1 MPGVLNVPETSP
13 ASDALDLGW
22 RALRSLFPNLT
33 DPRTYQ
39 PLPPPAWTPTPEGK
53 LPSADRDPR
62 VEGAAG
68 DLVNLALMLAP
79 MPGLG
84 VGTAAARWLPRLAER
99 GVQRAEAAAE
109 TMASRSP
116 LMYDPPAKPARPFAA
131 DYPQEAAADA
141 AGRLT
146 RDIEGRPLGASYI
159 AGRRVVGG
167 PDEPLSPA
175 EVVAAATQAA
185 GRNPEAVAANT
196 IGGDA
201 GRVIA
206 ERDRRSG
213 QADYRLLWNR
223 GLSPLQAER
232 VIAHEVGHLID
243 DLAGRIP
250 TTGLNTE
257 LRQVYNTLNTGWER
271 TRHLT
276 GPQHLGYRG
285 DDVPK
290 ELMAEALRAYMSN
303 PNYLKTVAPRTAAA
317 IREAV
322 NSHPSLSRIV
332 QLNSLA
338 GMLGAGGIGGP
349 TPPGAFPAPKPAGP
363 AFF

>member
-1 MPGVLNVPETSP
+1 
-13 ASDALDLGW
+13 
-22 RALRSLFPNLT
+22 
-33 DPRTYQ
+33 
-39 PLPPPAWTPTPEGK
+39 
-53 LPSADRDPR
+53 
-62 VEGAAG
+62 
-68 DLVNLALMLAP
+68 
-79 MPGLG
+79 
-84 VGTAAARWLPRLAER
+84 
-99 GVQRAEAAAE
+99 
-109 TMASRSP
+109 
-116 LMYDPPAKPARPFAA
+116 
-131 DYPQEAAADA
+131 
-141 AGRLT
+141 
-146 RDIEGRPLGASYI
+146 
-159 AGRRVVGG
+159 
-167 PDEPLSPA
+167 
-175 EVVAAATQAA
+175 VVAAATQGSGRRPQAVASHELGGEA
-185 GRNPEAVAANT
+185 GRLAKDT
-196 IGGDA
+196 
-201 GRVIA
+201 
-206 ERDRRSG
+206 DRRSG
-213 QADYRLLWNR
+213 QSDYRLLWNR